1 MTLDRDRVLR
11 AVEQRS
17 RDLPGVIDFHYL
29 DTEFKETLIAL
40 ERSAEE
46 NGACGGLMPFVNT
59 GVWKALDRKHGFVLV
74 VNSSMMILS
83 PTRDVVYIADQD
95 GQIVGEYLTPSRRG
109 EIKDRD
115 DVCFLSEDFIFYLN
129 VVPKGEPY
137 FVLPPIPFQFL
148 DDISGVK
155 DVTSGSIS
163 TLADDMVRERLGYSQ
178 TKHWT
183 HLVGFNIEGED

>member
-1 MTLDRDRVLR
+1 MTLDRDKVLR

-29 DTEFKETLIAL
+29 DTEFKDTLIAL

-59 GVWKALDRKHGFVLV
+59 GVWKALDRRHGFVLV

-83 PTRDVVYIADQD
+83 PTRDVVYISDQE

-109 EIKDRD
+109 ELQNRD

-148 DDISGVK
+148 DGIAGVK

-163 TLADDMVRERLGYSQ
+163 TMADDMVRERLGYTQ

-183 HLVGFNIEGED
+183 HLVGFNLEGED